1 MNLEMGLIQQQTMK
15 LVMTQ
20 QLRQAISLLQY
31 STLELSEYIEEQALE
46 NPLLDVNE
54 ADRDEGIRDSPVL
67 WNDREESSGEQGKEP
82 FIDRLGNARQGLT
95 VHLID
100 QLRMLDCEGE
110 TKEHLKY
117 FIHNL
122 DENGYLVVN
131 EKEASIELGITPD
144 RFHEL
149 CALLQNFDPVGVG
162 ARSLS
167 ECLLLQLQALPEEHP
182 IVETI
187 VAHYLQAFAEKKWK
201 WLAEEMQIT
210 LEEIQDAHDFIQ
222 TLNPRPAQGFSES
235 EADYITPDV
244 YIEKNNGEWTVVL
257 NDDSLPRIRLNRQ
270 YRNLL
275 HQKNDKETFEYAQS
289 KYKQLVWL
297 LKSIDQRQQTI
308 RAVTEAIVEY
318 QQSFLENGE
327 LRPMTLKHIAE
338 RADVHESTV
347 SRTTNGKYVQTPRGC
362 YELKAFFSKG
372 VSGNDG
378 EDISAMMVKEALRCW
393 IEQEDKQKPI
403 SDQKIAD
410 RFKQE
415 EGVTISRRAIAKY
428 RDELNIQ
435 ASSKRKRFA

>member
-31 STLELSEYIEEQALE
+31 SSLELSEYIEAQALE
-46 NPLLDVNE
+46 NPLLDIGDSN
-54 ADRDEGIRDSPVL
+54 RDEVIRDSPVL
-67 WNDREESSGEQGKEP
+67 WQDREESSGEQGKDP
-82 FIDRLGNARQGLT
+82 FIDRLGNERQGLT
-95 VHLID
+95 VHLMD
-100 QLRMLDCEGE
+100 QLRMLDCREK
-110 TKEHLKY
+110 TKEQLEY
-117 FIHNL
+117 FIHNI
-122 DENGYLVVN
+122 DENGYLIVN
-131 EKEASIELGITPD
+131 EQEAAIELGITPD

-149 CALLQNFDPVGVG
+149 SAILQHFDPLGVG

-182 IVETI
+182 VIETI
-187 VAHYLQAFAEKKWK
+187 VRHYLQAFAGKKWK

-210 LEEIQDAHDFIQ
+210 LEEIQEAHDFIQ

-235 EADYITPDV
+235 EAEYIMPDV
-244 YIEKNNGEWTVVL
+244 YIEKHNGEWAVIL
-257 NDDSLPRIRLNRQ
+257 NDDSLPKIRLNRQ

-275 HQKNDKETFEYAQS
+275 HQKSDKETFDYAHS

-318 QQSFLENGE
+318 QPNFLESGE

-372 VSGNDG
+372 VSGNAG
-378 EDISAMMVKEALRCW
+378 EDVSASMVKQSIRCW
-393 IEQEDKQKPI
+393 IEQENKQKPI

-410 RFKQE
+410 RFKQD
-415 EGVTISRRAIAKY
+415 EGIKISRRAIAKY
-428 RDELNIQ
+428 RDELNIP

>member
-31 STLELSEYIEEQALE
+31 STLELSDYIEEQALE
-46 NPLLDVNE
+46 NPLLEVSDSN
-54 ADRDEGIRDSPVL
+54 RDEEIRDSPVL
-67 WNDREESSGEQGKEP
+67 WQDREESSGEQGKEP
-82 FIDRLGNARQGLT
+82 FIDRLENGRQGLT
-95 VHLID
+95 VYLID
-100 QLRMLDCEGE
+100 QLRMLHCGE
-110 TKEHLKY
+110 DTQEHLKY

-122 DENGYLVVN
+122 DENGYLLVS
-131 EKEASIELGITPD
+131 EKEAALELGITSD

-149 CALLQNFDPVGVG
+149 CALLQQFDPIGVG

-182 IVETI
+182 LAETI
-187 VAHYLQAFAEKKWK
+187 VCHYLQAFAQKKWK

-235 EADYITPDV
+235 ELEYIMPDV
-244 YIEKNNGEWTVVL
+244 YIEKQNGDWTVVL
-257 NDDSLPRIRLNRQ
+257 NDESLPKIRLNRQ

-275 HQKNDKETFEYAQS
+275 HQKSDKETFEYAHS

-318 QQSFLENGE
+318 QKSFLENGE

-347 SRTTNGKYVQTPRGC
+347 SRTTNRKYVQTPRGC

-372 VSGNDG
+372 VSGYAGKDV
-378 EDISAMMVKEALRCW
+378 SATIIKQSIRNW

-415 EGVTISRRAIAKY
+415 EGIKISRRAIAKY
-428 RDELNIQ
+428 RDELNIP